1 MKLTAIEKQ
10 LERDVKTEFA
20 SFADSDNDGMVSGRH
35 FDGIAIF
42 IYTVMALFVLAAIC
56 AIIVHM
62 RHSKEQRNPVSLKS
76 VAPTIQSQ

>member
-1 MKLTAIEKQ
+1 
-10 LERDVKTEFA
+10 
-20 SFADSDNDGMVSGRH
+20 MVSGRH